1 MGDCGAYNGWA
12 NARIH
17 RFISNVAAV
26 HGLFV
31 PCDVLQYLR
40 HFMSRLLKGSYSHTV
55 QTLFGIRIFAAQTVL
70 SPAMVYGII
79 GCHIDHYHYNDC
91 VGAVRE
97 EQELQ
102 I

>member
-1 MGDCGAYNGWA
+1 MGDCGTYNGWA

-17 RFISNVAAV
+17 RFISNITPV

-31 PCDVLQYLR
+31 PSDVLQYLW
-40 HFMSRLLKGSYSHTV
+40 HFMSSLFKGSDSHTV

-70 SPAMVYGII
+70 PTAMVYGIA

-91 VGAVRE
+91 VGALCE
-97 EQELQ
+97 KQELQ